1 MARSSDFLY
10 RYRDILNN
18 LRSSK
23 DSGNLP
29 ENLQRRKEEGLSK
42 RQERRTAARRAR
54 FDIARDKA
62 AAAAAGNQYVSP
74 RDQAANI
81 AAIPQEYV
89 DKYGSRAGD
98 MYAASQVQA
107 ADLNKRYAALGVTP
121 QDVEFYG
128 SDAINAV
135 RARQLNTNQFNAVNE
150 ALTAGNQ
157 EMRDKALAAGMSS
170 AASAGIPA
178 ARAGKDA
185 YKQWV
190 TKEFAR
196 WGNSPNVFGMKDLQ
210 ELRLRG
216 ESDGDIRNL
225 ALTIGKVGPRAQKE
239 LGLGYLNR
247 AF

>member
-29 ENLQRRKEEGLSK
+29 ENLQRRKEEGLSS

-54 FDIARDKA
+54 ADIVRDKA

-81 AAIPQEYV
+81 SAIPQQYI
-89 DKYGSRAGD
+89 DQYGSRAND

-107 ADLNKRYAALGVTP
+107 ADLNKRYAAVGATP
-121 QDVEFYG
+121 QDIARYG
-128 SDAINAV
+128 SDAVDIA
-135 RARQLNTNQFNAVNE
+135 RARQLNTNAINAANE
-150 ALTAGNQ
+150 ALTAGSPQ
-157 EMRDKALAAGMSS
+157 MRQQALDESYRIASSNSS
-170 AASAGIPA
+170 AAAK
-178 ARAGKDA
+178 AGKDA
-185 YKQWV
+185 LRQQYTKDFAQW
-190 TKEFAR
+190 
-196 WGNSPNVFGMKDLQ
+196 GDNPNVFGMKDLL
-210 ELRLRG
+210 ELRNRG
-216 ESDGDIRNL
+216 ESEGDIKRI
-225 ALTIGKVGPRAQKE
+225 ALTIGKVGPQAQKA